1 MANPDV
7 PIDLKADAAARED
20 GGVYL
25 LVLKLKRRCVLT
37 VGSLGEIRFD
47 SGWYVS
53 VGSGKRN
60 LSARIARH
68 HRRRKK
74 VHWHIDF
81 LLARVEP
88 GDITSLPVRS
98 RRALECGL
106 ARDIGALATGS
117 TPGFGCSD
125 CSCPSHLFR
134 FDHDP
139 LSNRLF
145 LDLLFHYRHTVALE
159 RSS

>member
-1 MANPDV
+1 VANPDV
-7 PIDLKADAAARED
+7 PIDLKAAAALQED
-20 GGVYL
+20 SGLYL
-25 LVLKLKRRCVLT
+25 LILKLKRRCRLT
-37 VGSLGEIRFD
+37 VGSLGEIRFE
-47 SGWYVS
+47 SGWYVY

-74 VHWHIDF
+74 LHWHIDY
-81 LLARVEP
+81 LLACVEP
-88 GDITSLPVRS
+88 GDITSLPIRS
-98 RRALECGL
+98 RQALECRL
-106 ARDIGALATGS
+106 ARAVGALAAGS
-117 TPGFGCSD
+117 TRGFGCSD

-139 LSNRLF
+139 LSNRGF
-145 LDLLFHYRHTVALE
+145 FDLLLHYRHTVARD